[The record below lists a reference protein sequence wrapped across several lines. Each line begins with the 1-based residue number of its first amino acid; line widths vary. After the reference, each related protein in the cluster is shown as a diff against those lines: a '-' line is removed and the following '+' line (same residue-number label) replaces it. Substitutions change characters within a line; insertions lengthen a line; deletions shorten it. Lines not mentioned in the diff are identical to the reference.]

1 MSSNDT
7 PPSGGSRLQTRFKTI
22 LIGDDGVGK
31 TSIKSSYMGLEFI
44 DNYEMTIGA
53 EASIKRLGKH
63 DLQIWDLGGQ
73 RGFQKAFDD
82 YFVSTD
88 SAIIVFDIS
97 NQNSFNNLAKWVKLI
112 TIQHKQMIPS
122 VIVGNK
128 SDLRGRTEEEV
139 SYEKAMEYSR
149 YLSFNSVYEIPYIET
164 SALTGLN
171 ISYIFENLISTL
183 KTVHGIE

>member
-1 MSSNDT
+1 NEN
-7 PPSGGSRLQTRFKTI
+7 PPSGRSQLQTRFKTV

-31 TSIKSSYMGLEFI
+31 TSIKRSYMGLEFI
-44 DNYEMTIGA
+44 DNYEMTLEA
-53 EASIKRLGKH
+53 EASIKRFGRH

-88 SAIIVFDIS
+88 SAVIVFDIS
-97 NQNSFNNLAKWVKLI
+97 NQDSFNNISRWIELI
-112 TIQHKQMIPS
+112 TLQHKQMIPS

-128 SDLRGRTEEEV
+128 SDLRGRTGEEV

-149 YLSFNSVYEIPYIET
+149 YLSNNSVYEIPYIES

-183 KTVHGIE
+183 KIVHGIE